1 MKKKICP
8 NCFSVK
14 TTDPCPRCGFTKA
27 SENRDPTILPRG
39 TALAGKYRIG
49 GCIGRGGFGITYL
62 AYDIKNEKTVA
73 IKEYF
78 PPMLV
83 HRERLSVIP
92 NGVKSAEQ
100 FNLGAERFFTEAD
113 MVSRFNGNPNI
124 VSIYDCF
131 YENNT
136 AYFAMEYLDGM
147 TVENYV
153 KKYGALTPQEVL
165 YIADRLTMALIVL
178 HSGQVL
184 HRDIS
189 PDNVMLCGDG
199 RVKLID
205 FGSAR
210 QFTAGSA
217 LSFTVLVKVGFTSP
231 EQYISKDAGKQTD
244 IYSLGTLLYYALTDK
259 IPEVPYL
266 RINDDGKFAER
277 PDNVDQSLWN
287 IVCRAAAVKACDRYE
302 NAEQIKAALDN
313 IDLERCPVRLPDGY
327 EPLKDN
333 GVSAESALISMR
345 AASNKRRYI
354 IPAAVCGVVC
364 ICAAAAIP
372 FSLHHFS
379 SNIIQT
385 DDEPNDIQT
394 DDVPNDIQTDNEP
407 KDIQTDNEPNDI
419 QTDNEPN
426 DIQTDDVPNDIQTDN
441 EPKDIQTDN
450 EPNVTQTENVPNDTQ
465 TDNEPNDIQTDN
477 EPNDIQT
484 DNEPNDTHTDNEPN
498 DIQADNEP
506 KDIQTDNEPNDT
518 HTDNEPNDTHT
529 DNEPNDTHTD
539 NEPNDIHT
547 DNEPNDTQTDNEPKD
562 IHTDNEPNDIKTDN
576 EPNDIKTDNEPHTSS
591 DYYTIPKMSTPV
603 ELSLDNEYK
612 GHFKSAGHIPSS
624 YLRDIGGD
632 VSVTVKFKVWED
644 APSDDGRGF
653 IPVNSDGESM
663 LEYLSSLPGA
673 WADENGYIDV
683 TYIEGSYPFVISR
696 EGIEKLDGG
705 ELCFEAYNV
714 IVTSASLA
722 LSEPQSAYNIRT
734 YDDKNL
740 PTYTDGDAICIEFDE
755 ITEVGWGGLQTG
767 SIPKS
772 AFYDIDGDVKVTLEV
787 EHNPMASDASHVIH
801 VRNSGW
807 CFNVFDDDLLVPQF
821 TDDQGR
827 KLINRGGSY
836 AIVSDKSC
844 TECVFIIPERVKGK
858 MSGGIF
864 FQSFNSVIK
873 SARLEKYNGEYD
885 EFAEGEG
892 EQ

>member
-62 AYDIKNEKTVA
+62 AYDLKNEKTVA

-333 GVSAESALISMR
+333 GVSAESALISVR
-345 AASNKRRYI
+345 ASSNKRRYI
-354 IPAAVCGVVC
+354 IPAAVCGAVC

-372 FSLHHFS
+372 FGLHHFS
-379 SNIIQT
+379 SNI
-385 DDEPNDIQT
+385 
-394 DDVPNDIQTDNEP
+394 
-407 KDIQTDNEPNDI
+407 I

-426 DIQTDDVPNDIQTDN
+426 DIQTDDVPNDIHTD
-441 EPKDIQTDN
+441 
-450 EPNVTQTENVPNDTQ
+450 NVPNDIKTN
-465 TDNEPNDIQTDN
+465 NEPNDIQTDSEPNDIQTDDVPNDIKTDN
-477 EPNDIQT
+477 EPNDIKTDNEPNDIKTDNEPNDIKTDNELNDIQT

-498 DIQADNEP
+498 DIQ
-506 KDIQTDNEPNDT
+506 
-518 HTDNEPNDTHT
+518 
-529 DNEPNDTHTD
+529 
-539 NEPNDIHT
+539 
-547 DNEPNDTQTDNEPKD
+547 
-562 IHTDNEPNDIKTDN
+562 TDN

-864 FQSFNSVIK
+864 FQSFNSVVK